1 MRPKKY
7 PQEPLAAL
15 RARHVDE
22 ASAAFAESVRAR
34 EAAERVER
42 SHQKLRQEAETAAKT
57 TLDAER
63 GALERGELR
72 VGDLVRAEAWSA
84 RIAEER
90 IALERR
96 VANAEGRAS
105 VARDA
110 EDAARGDVTRA
121 HADEVVVERDRARW
135 GEGERKRAE
144 AKEEEA
150 LDEAWRKRG

>member
-15 RARHVDE
+15 RAKHVDE
-22 ASAAFAESVRAR
+22 ATALGKSVRAR
-34 EAAERVER
+34 EEAERVER
-42 SHQKLRQEAETAAKT
+42 SHQRLRQDAEVKAKMA
-57 TLDAER
+57 LDAER

-84 RIAEER
+84 RVAEER
-90 IALERR
+90 VALERR

-105 VARDA
+105 LARDA
-110 EDAARGDVTRA
+110 EDAARGEVTRT

-135 GEGERKRAE
+135 EESERKQAD

-150 LDEAWRKRG
+150 LSEAWRKPS